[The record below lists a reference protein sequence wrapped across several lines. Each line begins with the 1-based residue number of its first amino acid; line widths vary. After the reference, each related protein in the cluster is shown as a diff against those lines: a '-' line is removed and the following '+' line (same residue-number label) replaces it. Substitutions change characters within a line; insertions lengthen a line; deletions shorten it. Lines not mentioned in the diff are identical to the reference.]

1 MDYIHALPPE
11 VYLLKLLSTL
21 KLQLLALF
29 VLLAN
34 MRDQGGNAY
43 NVQVINRL
51 TNYFPQE
58 FIPVS
63 ATILHM

>member
-1 MDYIHALPPE
+1 MDYINALSE
-11 VYLLKLLSTL
+11 AYLLKLLSTL
-21 KLQLLALF
+21 KLQLLARF

-34 MRDQGGNAY
+34 MRDQGGNAN

-63 ATILHM
+63 AAVLYM

>member
-1 MDYIHALPPE
+1 MDYIHALSE
-11 VYLLKLLSTL
+11 AYLLKLLSTL
-21 KLQLLALF
+21 KLQLLARF

-43 NVQVINRL
+43 NVQAINRL

-63 ATILHM
+63 AIILYM